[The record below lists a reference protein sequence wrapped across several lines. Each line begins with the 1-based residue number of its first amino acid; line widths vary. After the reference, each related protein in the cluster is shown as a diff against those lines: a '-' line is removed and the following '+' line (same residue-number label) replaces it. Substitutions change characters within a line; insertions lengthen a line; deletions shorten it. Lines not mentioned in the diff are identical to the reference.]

1 MKKYILYIAA
11 ILMLCS
17 SVARADDLKDTEDAY
32 KKGNYAQVIELLLPL
47 VAQGDAEAQF
57 RLGWIYAEGKG
68 VTQDYKE
75 AVKWYRLAAKQGEV
89 VAQYNLGVMYDEGK
103 GVKQDYV
110 RAYMWFNLAASKGY
124 KNGSKNREKVTKKMT
139 PAQIADAQKMAR
151 DCEKKKYKNCE

>member
-1 MKKYILYIAA
+1 M
-11 ILMLCS
+11 
-17 SVARADDLKDTEDAY
+17 
-32 KKGNYAQVIELLLPL
+32 
-47 VAQGDAEAQF
+47 
-57 RLGWIYAEGKG
+57 
-68 VTQDYKE
+68 
-75 AVKWYRLAAKQGEV
+75 KWYRLAAKQGEV

-139 PAQIADAQKMAR
+139 PAQIADAQKMVR